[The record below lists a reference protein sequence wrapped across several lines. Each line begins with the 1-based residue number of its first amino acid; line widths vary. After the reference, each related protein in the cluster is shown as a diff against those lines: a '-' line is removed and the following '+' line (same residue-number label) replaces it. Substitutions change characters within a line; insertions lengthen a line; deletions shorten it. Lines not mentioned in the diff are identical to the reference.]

1 MEYLYEL
8 LKYLGSVGA
17 IAWSLSW
24 IIRKLIDSFFN
35 KKIEEYKN
43 NLEKENIKLKISYE
57 KLHTERAEAI
67 KIVYKKLTKCIGFI
81 QQYIKPMR
89 LTSEESEYESQTKA
103 IDAYNEFSI
112 YYRENR
118 LFFNEELALKID
130 DIQMKLLDILN
141 GFQLIRNKEI
151 QSLGTTLGVNTA
163 NKWSELFK
171 DLTETKIPP
180 LKKEI
185 ETEFRKIIG
194 IE

>member
-17 IAWSLSW
+17 IAWSLGW

-57 KLHTERAEAI
+57 KLHTERAEVI
-67 KIVYKKLTKCIGFI
+67 KVVYQKLTKTIGFI

-89 LTSEESEYESQTKA
+89 LTGEESEEESQIKA
-103 IDAYNEFSI
+103 IDAYNEFSV

-118 LFFNEELALKID
+118 LFFNEDLALKID
-130 DIQMKLLDILN
+130 DIQMRLLDILN
-141 GFQLIRNKEI
+141 GFQLIRNIEI
-151 QSLGTTLGVNTA
+151 QSLGDTSK
-163 NKWSELFK
+163 KWSELFK
-171 DLTETKIPP
+171 SLTDTDIPP

-185 ETEFRKIIG
+185 EIEFRKIIG